1 MLWGSG
7 FCWFVAFSL
16 VFGVLFCSFW
26 HWCTLVF
33 SEIPS
38 YVVWSQKSIWG
49 NSHSHCWNS
58 TLVLLIFWLPL
69 TCMLHFCGS
78 IVLGFLVYNLLL
90 TSSLCSSA
98 LGVCVFISSGSELL
112 SWTLRSQISP
122 ARTVFIIVAL
132 MFVFHYLSVIACLF
146 FPLKPVAYK
155 VMIPSF

>member
-7 FCWFVAFSL
+7 FCWFVSFSL

-49 NSHSHCWNS
+49 NSHSYCWNS
-58 TLVLLIFWLPL
+58 TLLFLFFWLPL
-69 TCMLHFCGS
+69 TCMLHSCGS

-90 TSSLCSSA
+90 TSSLYSLA
-98 LGVCVFISSGSELL
+98 LIGSLYFH
-112 SWTLRSQISP
+112 TLRF
-122 ARTVFIIVAL
+122 RTTFLNIKVTNKPSKDIL
-132 MFVFHYLSVIACLF
+132 HYSGFGVSVSLPICYCMSIFSIKTLSI
-146 FPLKPVAYK
+146 
-155 VMIPSF
+155 